1 MAYEPLGAG
10 NFTIRSL
17 DQFVRRQHVRECWRR
32 VGGALELRP
41 VEYIEDWRPEERRDM
56 AAQVLRAV
64 EGGGAAFGAF
74 SGGEVVGFAALAGER
89 LGSRGQYADLALF
102 YVSEP
107 HRGRGVGGVLFRL
120 ACAAAREAG
129 AEKLYISAHS
139 AAEVVAAYR
148 ALGCVEAEES
158 DAHHAAAEPWD
169 VQMELRL

>member
-1 MAYEPLGAG
+1 MEKNNPLSEMMQESMAK
-10 NFTIRSL
+10 
-17 DQFVRRQHVRECWRR
+17 VREMADTNTIVGQPIQTPDGVTLIPISR
-32 VGGALELRP
+32 VSFGFG
-41 VEYIEDWRPEERRDM
+41 
-56 AAQVLRAV
+56 
-64 EGGGAAFGAF
+64 GGGAAFGAF

-107 HRGRGVGGVLFRL
+107 HRGRGVGGALFRL

>member
-1 MAYEPLGAG
+1 
-10 NFTIRSL
+10 
-17 DQFVRRQHVRECWRR
+17 
-32 VGGALELRP
+32 
-41 VEYIEDWRPEERRDM
+41 M

-107 HRGRGVGGVLFRL
+107 HRGRGVGGALFRL
-120 ACAAAREAG
+120 ACAAAREASIIRLD
-129 AEKLYISAHS
+129 AELSGTAPVYPPDFGEDILKNLYDAT
-139 AAEVVAAYR
+139 A
-148 ALGCVEAEES
+148 EAEES